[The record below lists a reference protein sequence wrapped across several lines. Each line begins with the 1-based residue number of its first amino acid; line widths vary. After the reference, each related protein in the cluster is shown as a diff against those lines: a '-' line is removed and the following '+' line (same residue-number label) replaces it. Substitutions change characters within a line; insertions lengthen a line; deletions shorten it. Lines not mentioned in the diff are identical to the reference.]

1 MAWAQNAAWLVPP
14 PPVPT
19 HTTYPVEVFKMKLF
33 EDGVSAFQ
41 FIPPYRPQIWQ
52 QLVPLLSTQPVCL
65 ASLGEGEQRP
75 QGLPFKVKNMPQT
88 FERNL
93 AGLAAV
99 DTSALPQA
107 TDL

>member
-1 MAWAQNAAWLVPP
+1 MARLVPP
-14 PPVPT
+14 IPT
-19 HTTYPVEVFKMKLF
+19 TTTTYPVEVFKMKLF
-33 EDGVSAFQ
+33 EDGISAFQ
-41 FIPPYRPQIWQ
+41 FIPPYSPQIWQ

-75 QGLPFKVKNMPQT
+75 QAFLLQVKNMPQT

-99 DTSALPQA
+99 DTSALHQA
-107 TDL
+107 TGL